1 MRELF
6 EEQLPMYHDPKSVL
20 SPKDKVKSVEV
31 VYDAGPVEGSWSL
44 AQIQWGGS
52 SAVGIR
58 WNGDSV
64 STKGL
69 PQTRGNPTWFVVPRE
84 IEGAVLRAAQELSQ
98 AERKNLLDG
107 YRQMAADQ
115 EQETEAEEWS
125 EGLIGDAY

>member
-1 MRELF
+1 
-6 EEQLPMYHDPKSVL
+6 MYHDPKSVL

-84 IEGAVLRAAQELSQ
+84 LEGAVLRAAQELSQ
-98 AERKNLLDG
+98 AEKKNLLDG

-115 EQETEAEEWS
+115 EQEVEADEWT

>member
-1 MRELF
+1 
-6 EEQLPMYHDPKSVL
+6 MYHDPKSVL

-84 IEGAVLRAAQELSQ
+84 LEGAVLRAAQELRQ
-98 AERKNLLDG
+98 AEKKNLLDG
-107 YRQMAADQ
+107 YRQMAADLER
-115 EQETEAEEWS
+115 EQEAEEWA
-125 EGLIGDAY
+125 EQLLLDLDLE